1 MPAPIDNTPT
11 PPPAPPLN
19 QDGLPIGSALKPGWE
34 SSPRQVQLAM
44 RSATPPILLDC
55 RRPEEWAACRIDGAL
70 HIPMQQIEQRLDELD
85 DIDPTRARPI
95 IVYCHLGVRSQR
107 VAATLRGHG
116 FSNVLSMAGG
126 IDLWSIAVD
135 SSVPRY

>member
-1 MPAPIDNTPT
+1 MPPPIDDTPSP
-11 PPPAPPLN
+11 PPPAVLN
-19 QDGLPIGSALKPGWE
+19 NDGLPVGSFLKPGWE
-34 SSPRQVQLAM
+34 SSPRQVQHAM

-55 RRPEEWAACRIDGAL
+55 RRPEEWAVCRIEGAT

-85 DIDPTRARPI
+85 DIDPTRAHAI
-95 IVYCHLGVRSQR
+95 IVYCHHGVRSLR

-126 IDLWSIAVD
+126 IDLWSISVD
-135 SSVPRY
+135 ASVPRY